1 MQRIDAATEAGG
13 FSPTSVKP
21 TVADTTVQVWD
32 PVVRVFHWSL
42 VTLFVI
48 AWISGDEVQQLH
60 EAAGYAI
67 AGLIAVRMAWGIVG
81 STHARFSDFVYRP
94 SVVVSHLV
102 ATVLFRSKR
111 YLGHNPAG
119 GAMVIALLT
128 MVSLICASGFAMT
141 TDAFWGVRWVK
152 ETHEIA
158 VNLTLVLIGLH
169 LAGVGAA
176 SLDHREN
183 LVRAMITGRKRQET

>member
-1 MQRIDAATEAGG
+1 MHRIDATSGAGCALPAPVEPTIADATV
-13 FSPTSVKP
+13 P
-21 TVADTTVQVWD
+21 VWD
-32 PVVRVFHWSL
+32 PLVRVFHWSL

-48 AWISGDEVQQLH
+48 AWITGDEVRQLH
-60 EAAGYAI
+60 EMAGYAI
-67 AGLIAVRMAWGIVG
+67 AALIAVRIVWGVAG
-81 STHARFSDFVYRP
+81 STHARFSDFLYRP
-94 SVVVSHLV
+94 SVVVSYLV
-102 ATVLFRSKR
+102 AAIRFRSKR

-128 MVSLICASGFAMT
+128 MVSLICASGFTMT

-152 ETHEIA
+152 EAHEIA

-176 SLDHREN
+176 SLEHREN
-183 LVRAMITGRKRQET
+183 LVRAMITGRKRPKN